1 MPKELRSDR
10 RDDIFKEYVIAR
22 IEKAGEKFEVLVK
35 PDAVQRIRDGKEVD
49 LLRELAIDEI
59 FKDAHKGSKASE
71 EKMMEFFGTTEP
83 LAVAKQIVQ
92 RGEIQL
98 TTEQRRQMLEAKR
111 KQIVQYIAANAIN
124 PQTGA
129 PHPPQRIEN
138 AMEEAKVHVDPFK
151 SIEEQVKE
159 VLDALRPLIPI
170 RFEKVR
176 IAVKLS
182 AEDSAKAYGDLKSF
196 GTILKEEWSPTGA
209 WLGVVEMPAGLQ
221 TEFLERLVSVI
232 PLNGRYIPQRGDAV
246 IGEVVDQGPSHWLVD
261 IHSPYPAPLHATESP
276 WRVEFGDTAR
286 YLKVGD
292 VIMCH
297 VLSVDEIKRVQ
308 LTMQEREARRL
319 TGGMVIEI
327 SPTKVPR
334 VIGKQ
339 GSMVSLIMD
348 LTGCRIYVG
357 QNGRIWLDGDD
368 RSAAIATMAIRL
380 IEERAQAVGLTEAV
394 RELIEREK
402 GRGRGPRPS

>member
-1 MPKELRSDR
+1 MQSS
-10 RDDIFKEYVIAR
+10 
-22 IEKAGEKFEVLVK
+22 G
-35 PDAVQRIRDGKEVD
+35 
-49 LLRELAIDEI
+49 
-59 FKDAHKGSKASE
+59 
-71 EKMMEFFGTTEP
+71 
-83 LAVAKQIVQ
+83 
-92 RGEIQL
+92 
-98 TTEQRRQMLEAKR
+98 
-111 KQIVQYIAANAIN
+111 
-124 PQTGA
+124 
-129 PHPPQRIEN
+129 
-138 AMEEAKVHVDPFK
+138 
-151 SIEEQVKE
+151 
-159 VLDALRPLIPI
+159 ALRPLVIPGEAVGGPGLKPGPGTYSEGGQVFAAQLGI
-170 RFEKVR
+170 RNEH
-176 IAVKLS
+176 
-182 AEDSAKAYGDLKSF
+182 E
-196 GTILKEEWSPTGA
+196 
-209 WLGVVEMPAGLQ
+209 GV
-221 TEFLERLVSVI
+221 VSVI
-232 PLNGRYIPQRGDAV
+232 ALNGRYIPQRGDAV

-261 IHSPYPAPLHATESP
+261 INSPYPAPLHATESP

-394 RELIEREK
+394 RDLIEREK